1 MAHTSGNHPSD
12 LFPFRGEFERL
23 SISFITLGVGATEP
37 FSVLHISDSH
47 LTDVYPDE
55 SERKRE
61 ISRIRTRQFGGK
73 QWEAL
78 EDSLAWAATHD
89 DYVIHTGDIIDF
101 QSRANFDHVKRL
113 LGENVIGTVGNHE
126 FSPEMWLSEVA
137 ETQDDA
143 WRARSRPELANA
155 FPFDLSFSTRV
166 VNGVNFVMVDNAFG
180 TVTQNQL
187 DAFVSETRKGLPIVL
202 GMHVPIYTAAIVRA
216 MFHYWRKGGGKF
228 RSAAIP
234 EPEPF
239 GNWLAQANDATTD
252 AFIRE
257 VKGNPLVK
265 AVLAGHLHFAMQ
277 DRLSSTAAE
286 YLVGGNYLFHAQEI
300 LFV

>member
-1 MAHTSGNHPSD
+1 MAPTSGNHPSD

-73 QWEAL
+73 QREAL

-126 FSPEMWLSEVA
+126 FSPEMWLS
-137 ETQDDA
+137 
-143 WRARSRPELANA
+143 
-155 FPFDLSFSTRV
+155 
-166 VNGVNFVMVDNAFG
+166 
-180 TVTQNQL
+180 
-187 DAFVSETRKGLPIVL
+187 
-202 GMHVPIYTAAIVRA
+202 
-216 MFHYWRKGGGKF
+216 
-228 RSAAIP
+228 AIP

-239 GNWLAQANDATTD
+239 GNWLAQANDATTA

-257 VKGNPLVK
+257 VKGSPLVK
-265 AVLAGHLHFAMQ
+265 AVLAGHLHFTMQ
-277 DRLSSTAAE
+277 DRLSSTATE